1 MESRIRIFLLIIGLI
16 SFSTVIHAADGP
28 APGAGV
34 TTEIMTNDQND
45 TMQQQDQVINPD
57 IMRRQV
63 KEAQIDTENFE
74 VGIFYGLFS
83 IEDFGT
89 QSIIGARLSYHITE
103 DFFFEG
109 TYAQSKAGKTSAEKL
124 YTPQV
129 LTDDG
134 RKYNF
139 YTLTLGYNLLPG
151 ESYIGKNNAFNS
163 AVYFIGGIGNTQ
175 FGGDK
180 HFTIVYGA
188 GYRLIFTDWLAI
200 HGSVRDHVFK
210 SAYSGEDK
218 NSHNI
223 EMSLGVTY
231 FF

>member
-1 MESRIRIFLLIIGLI
+1 MESRIRIFLLISGLI
-16 SFSTVIHAADGP
+16 FLPALASAADEP
-28 APGAGV
+28 TAGAK
-34 TTEIMTNDQND
+34 TEILTPDVNDQ
-45 TMQQQDQVINPD
+45 MQQQEQVINPD

-74 VGIFYGLFS
+74 VGIFFGLFS

-89 QSIIGARLSYHITE
+89 QSILGTRLSYHITE

-109 TYAQSKAGKTSAEKL
+109 TYAQAKAGKTSAEKL

-139 YTLTLGYNLLPG
+139 YTLALGYNLLPG

-163 AVYFIGGIGNTQ
+163 AVYFLGGIGNTQ

-180 HFTIVYGA
+180 HFTIMYGA
-188 GYRLIFTDWLAI
+188 GYRLIFNDWLAL
-200 HGSVRDHVFK
+200 HGNVRDHVFK
-210 SAYSGEDK
+210 SSYSGEEK